1 MIRWL
6 INMLRKNGRVGITSK
21 RELSKHRLHTV
32 KSNGGFRYED
42 LCM

>member
-1 MIRWL
+1 MIKWFL
-6 INMLRKNGRVGITSK
+6 KLLSYTGRVGITSR